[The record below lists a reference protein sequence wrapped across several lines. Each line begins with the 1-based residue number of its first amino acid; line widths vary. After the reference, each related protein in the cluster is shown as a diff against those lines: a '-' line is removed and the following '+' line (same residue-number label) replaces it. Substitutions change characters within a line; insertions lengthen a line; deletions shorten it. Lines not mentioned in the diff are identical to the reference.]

1 MRNPKTAVETVRL
14 SATILAN
21 SMKRRIVAIL
31 DTNILLRY
39 LLKDDPT
46 QFPAAL
52 ALILGAPSR
61 SLYVPTV
68 IIAEII
74 WYFHSRLTPVP
85 RSSIVAALQQV
96 LANKSIRFDPVLLN
110 TVERYANTNLDFADC
125 LIAARGVDR
134 SLPVSSYDRGFRK
147 FKDVVVKSPTQLL
160 AELGLGT

>member
-1 MRNPKTAVETVRL
+1 MR
-14 SATILAN
+14 
-21 SMKRRIVAIL
+21 RRIIAIL

-74 WYFHSRLTPVP
+74 WYFHSRVKPVP
-85 RSSIVAALQQV
+85 RSAIVASLQQV
-96 LANKSIRFDPVLLN
+96 LANKSIRLDPVLLN

-125 LIAARGVDR
+125 LLAARGVDR
-134 SLPVSSYDRGFRK
+134 CLPVSSYDRGFRK

-160 AELGLGT
+160 AELGLGA